1 MPSFNWPFR
10 LDISKTIYF
19 SQMISFKLLIKS
31 SVHLLLFIAY
41 PTIDY
46 DQLSKKEITSVVLL
60 SPIKRLLSP
69 TQLHA
74 KIDPS
79 QLSTQP
85 TSYTTRLP
93 IISSPAN
100 EQFKFYLPVHVPLP
114 FIYLTHSL
122 IFPFSSRL
130 PFRLIS
136 GWQVSV
142 PSSVNVSPMETHQI
156 PSRNKLLSTS
166 KSKINYLPHPILTA
180 IPSTTMGL
188 LGQIF
193 RLNSPPKASNPPLFT
208 GILKTIQ

>member
-1 MPSFNWPFR
+1 
-10 LDISKTIYF
+10 
-19 SQMISFKLLIKS
+19 MIPFKLLIKS

-100 EQFKFYLPVHVPLP
+100 EQFKFYLPVHIPLP
-114 FIYLTHSL
+114 FINLPIFQSASVQIYKRLTS
-122 IFPFSSRL
+122 IGSIIGQRFPNGNSPNTL
-130 PFRLIS
+130 P
-136 GWQVSV
+136 Q
-142 PSSVNVSPMETHQI
+142 Q
-156 PSRNKLLSTS
+156 
-166 KSKINYLPHPILTA
+166 TA
-180 IPSTTMGL
+180 IHF
-188 LGQIF
+188 QVE
-193 RLNSPPKASNPPLFT
+193 N
-208 GILKTIQ
+208 